1 MPTPRSKSPSLSR
14 YALAFWF
21 LGIAALGFVR
31 FFMKAFDDGG
41 GFQLTTDAWLWLAGA
56 ASTAIVGLFAIALE
70 LRRPRPPRR

>member
-14 YALAFWF
+14 YALGFWF

-31 FFMKAFDDGG
+31 FFMKAFDNS
-41 GFQLTTDAWLWLAGA
+41 GFQPTTDAWLWLAGA

-70 LRRPRPPRR
+70 LRRPPPPRG

>member
-14 YALAFWF
+14 YALGLWF

-31 FFMKAFDDGG
+31 FFMKAFEAS
-41 GFQLTTDAWLWLAGA
+41 GFQPTTDAWLWLAGA

>member
-1 MPTPRSKSPSLSR
+1 MSTPRSKASPLSR
-14 YALAFWF
+14 YALGLWF
-21 LGIAALGFVR
+21 LGLAALGFVR

-41 GFQLTTDAWLWLAGA
+41 GLQLTTDAWLWLAGA